1 MQTRISFLEPS
12 RKMAAPVLSTPAEHI
27 LEEPATATQ
36 LASPSQL
43 SEEQLYLQYEIKRTV
58 DEIKRGKWHRVA
70 LQFPDDMLVDAPRV
84 FERLRDD
91 LRAANS
97 AKKLGAE
104 TRTVTEDL
112 SKVLLEDESSRLA
125 TPQNGVDG
133 VEDETETRLCI
144 LGDTSYG
151 ACCVDE
157 VAAEH
162 VDADVVVHY
171 GRSCL
176 SPTARLPV
184 VYIFTSKQLDLEAA
198 ATSFSKL
205 YTDRTEKVC
214 LMADIPYHHHI
225 SALAELVRTSGYSN
239 TFAPAIVHDPSS
251 LLPNRTL
258 PPGVSETTE
267 KLQDYSIF
275 HISTPPTSLLLTLSS
290 RVKRI
295 HIYSPATPTSRAT
308 ESSSSALLRRR
319 YGLITRL
326 SSVSIFGILINTLSV
341 SNYLTALSHCQELIA
356 AAGKKSYVFVVGK
369 VNAAKVANF
378 AEIGGWV
385 VIGCWE
391 SSLIESSDFY
401 RPIITPFE
409 LELALQSDEERLWNG
424 EWVGDFATVLRRERV
439 PTSAIGKIATTDSG
453 NSTSQSGYDD
463 GTDLQD
469 HSSEDEPP
477 EFDLRTGRYV
487 SHSRPMGRRQQQPPS
502 SSTLPGTDSEA
513 STSNPAALGSNASAL
528 IQRANGGLA
537 TINGSVSPAAEFL
550 RSRRTWT
557 GLGSDLQIA
566 YERDDHGKIQGAKM
580 EEGRAGVAR
589 GYGVGKSDEERR

>member
-1 MQTRISFLEPS
+1 
-12 RKMAAPVLSTPAEHI
+12 MAAPVLSTPAEHI
-27 LEEPATATQ
+27 LDEPATAAQ
-36 LASPSQL
+36 LSSLSEL

-58 DEIKRGKWHRVA
+58 DEIKRGKWQRIA

-91 LRAANS
+91 LSPSKSANRPRAGCHSVADALGKVTLDDGS
-97 AKKLGAE
+97 SQSTAKPD
-104 TRTVTEDL
+104 V
-112 SKVLLEDESSRLA
+112 
-125 TPQNGVDG
+125 PNNI
-133 VEDETETRLCI
+133 EDETERRLCI

-184 VYIFTSKQLDLEAA
+184 VYVFTSQPLDLEAVV
-198 ATSFSKL
+198 SNF
-205 YTDRTEKVC
+205 EKTYPDKDEQVC

-225 SALAELVRTSGYSN
+225 SALADRLRAGSYSN
-239 TFAPAIVHDPSS
+239 AFATAIVHDPSS
-251 LLPNRTL
+251 LLPNRTV
-258 PPGVSETTE
+258 PAGIAENKE
-267 KLQDYSIF
+267 KLTEYSVF

-290 RVKRI
+290 RVKRV
-295 HIYSPATPTSRAT
+295 HIYSPDAPEPSAMET
-308 ESSSSALLRRR
+308 SSSALLRRR

-326 SSVSIFGILINTLSV
+326 SSVPIFGILINTLSV

-369 VNAAKVANF
+369 VNAAKIANF
-378 AEIGGWV
+378 SEIGGWV

-391 SSLIESSDFY
+391 SSLIESKDFY

-424 EWVGDFATVLRRERV
+424 EWVGDFATLLQRERNPKTSLAGADNADV
-439 PTSAIGKIATTDSG
+439 PHNPNEDTTS
-453 NSTSQSGYDD
+453 
-463 GTDLQD
+463 LQD
-469 HSSEDEPP
+469 HSSDDEPP

-487 SHSRPMGRRQQQPPS
+487 SHSRPMGRRHHISNKTPEAPAS
-502 SSTLPGTDSEA
+502 NSTMPL
-513 STSNPAALGSNASAL
+513 SNSSAL
-528 IQRANGGLA
+528 IQRSNGALA
-537 TINGSVSPAAEFL
+537 TINGKVSPAAEFL
-550 RSRRTWT
+550 RNQRTWT
-557 GLGSDLQIA
+557 GLGSDLEIA
-566 YERDDHGKIQGAKM
+566 YERDEDGKIQGAKM

-589 GYGVGKSDEERR
+589 GYGVGQGDRDRR